1 MHCGLHCGLH
11 CGQTLVFAA
20 VERVDVERELVAVE
34 RHQGAAVEREL
45 VAVERVDVERE
56 LVAVDVE
63 RHQGA
68 SWWACV
74 VGVAVALECHGAGR
88 DGCRD
93 GRGGGCCDAR

>member
-45 VAVERVDVERE
+45 VGVERVDVERHQGAAVDVERE
-56 LVAVDVE
+56 LVAVELMGVDVE
-63 RHQGA
+63 R
-68 SWWACV
+68 V
-74 VGVAVALECHGAGR
+74 TVGDYG
-88 DGCRD
+88 
-93 GRGGGCCDAR
+93 